1 MLNLSISQIN
11 VNNTKSTVP
20 VSERILYSDN
30 HIIAVNKLPSE
41 IVQGDK
47 TGDVPLSEIVKSYVK
62 EKFNKPGNVYLGVIH
77 RIDRPVSGAIL
88 FARTD
93 KALSRMNKLI
103 HDRKIKKMYYAIVR
117 NQPPAESGRLE
128 NFLWKNEEKN
138 KSFVVKETSTGA
150 QKAELSYT
158 LIGKSDSFY
167 LLEVELHT
175 GRHHQIRAQLAAIG
189 CPIKGDLKYGSPRSN
204 TDGSICLHA
213 RSIEFEHPVTHENI
227 KIEAPLPKSDVW
239 EFFK

>member
-1 MLNLSISQIN
+1 MQKEHKIF
-11 VNNTKSTVP
+11 TP

-30 HIIAVNKLPSE
+30 HLIAVNKLSSE

-47 TGDVPLSEIVKSYVK
+47 TGDMPLSETLKIYIK

-77 RIDRPVSGAIL
+77 RIDRPVSGAVL

-117 NQPPAESGRLE
+117 NQPQAEEGRLE
-128 NFLWKNEEKN
+128 HFLLKNEEKN
-138 KSFVVKETSTGA
+138 KSFVVNETSKGA
-150 QKAELSYT
+150 QKAELSYK
-158 LIGKSDSFY
+158 LIGKSDNFF
-167 LLEVELHT
+167 LLEIELHT

-213 RSIEFEHPVTHENI
+213 RSIEFEHPVIHENI